1 MPFAGR
7 RRPAQILRLASTVAR
22 QIIVALTN
30 RKIERRDFVLVL
42 KLNATR
48 IDTLVVE
55 ACPPN
60 IKQLAVEFW
69 MSGYVRSP
77 WSCDSEAPVPRAARA
92 ASPVSPRLSRPS
104 HERAVARAG
113 ARAGGI
119 EAPRR
124 GESGFRVRRANPSA
138 RISFRITTRSATRVS
153 VSDRS
158 FCAPAKSAV
167 GDLAATRRGSRQLNG
182 SCST

>member
-104 HERAVARAG
+104 HESSRCSRGRACRRDRG
-113 ARAGGI
+113 A
-119 EAPRR
+119 AP
-124 GESGFRVRRANPSA
+124 GRVRIPRSA
-138 RISFRITTRSATRVS
+138 RE
-153 VSDRS
+153 
-158 FCAPAKSAV
+158 PV
-167 GDLAATRRGSRQLNG
+167 GADLVPDHDAQRDAGVRLRQVVLRASEIRRR
-182 SCST
+182 